1 MRPSFKTKV
10 SDCDALHGNGF
21 ELATDIQ
28 YEPLVEAKSFAEEA
42 LGGKSKRLFD
52 LIMASIIVII
62 ALPLFG
68 LVAVLIRVTD
78 PGPLVYRH
86 VRVGHKGKPFRC
98 LKFRTMVVDS
108 ENVLKTLLD
117 EVPEARAEWEETH
130 KLRNDPRITP
140 IGQFLRRSS
149 LDELPQILNVIRG
162 EMSLVGPRP
171 IIQSEMPRYGKH
183 LDVYLSTRP
192 GITGLWQISGRSDS
206 GYSERVAFDQS
217 YLRNWHFT
225 RDIVILLKTLP
236 AILTQRGSY

>member
-1 MRPSFKTKV
+1 MRHSFETKV
-10 SDCDALHGNGF
+10 DDCDAL
-21 ELATDIQ
+21 LDIRLQ
-28 YEPLVEAKSFAEEA
+28 YEPSVKAKSFAGEA

-52 LIMASIIVII
+52 LIMASIIFMM

-78 PGPLVYRH
+78 PGSLLYRQ
-86 VRVGHKGKPFRC
+86 VRVGHMGKLFNC

-117 EVPEARAEWEETH
+117 EVPEARAEWEQCH
-130 KLRNDPRITP
+130 KLRNDPRVTP

-183 LDVYLSTRP
+183 LDLYLLTRP
-192 GITGLWQISGRSDS
+192 GITGIWQISGRSDS
-206 GYSERVAFDQS
+206 TYSERVAFDVS
-217 YLRNWHFT
+217 YVRNWHFT
-225 RDIVILLKTLP
+225 NDIVILLKTLSVV
-236 AILTQRGSY
+236 LRQRGSF